1 VAALTPSSDS
11 VPALNRGT
19 GVSACGAGSRGD
31 FRHSETQIR
40 VGSSAGSALRGREP
54 DHSFEGCLRVPCATG
69 DGRAG
74 WDGELQSWLTGSWGA
89 LLRNA
94 EDDSTRTVLVADDEP
109 AIRELIRTVLE
120 RHGHRVLEASSA
132 AEIFQ
137 VLDAER
143 PDVLLLDV
151 HLGTD
156 DGLAIGTG
164 LRQERQYAELKIIFM
179 SGTAERREIIRLS
192 ELWGVSI
199 LLKPFELDA
208 LVDAVG

>member
-1 VAALTPSSDS
+1 VQP
-11 VPALNRGT
+11 VT
-19 GVSACGAGSRGD
+19 GC
-31 FRHSETQIR
+31 
-40 VGSSAGSALRGREP
+40 
-54 DHSFEGCLRVPCATG
+54 
-69 DGRAG
+69 
-74 WDGELQSWLTGSWGA
+74 DGELQSRLTGSWGA

-137 VLDAER
+137 ALDTAR

-164 LRQERQYAELKIIFM
+164 LRQERRYGALKIVFM
-179 SGTAERREIIRLS
+179 SGTAQRRELIRLS
-192 ELWGVSI
+192 ELWNVPI
-199 LLKPFELDA
+199 LMKPFELDEI
-208 LVDAVG
+208 VDAVG